1 MAKVDG
7 GIASSIERFLAAV
20 RLRKRVE
27 SAYLYGSYTS
37 GRATEWSDID
47 LALISPD
54 FSTDL
59 FAERLAL
66 MRLAADIDDRIEPW
80 PFRPEDFNENDPLA
94 NEIQKSGVSVQ

>member
-1 MAKVDG
+1 MAEVEAS
-7 GIASSIERFLAAV
+7 IAPSIERFLAAV

-27 SAYLYGSYTS
+27 RAYLYGSYTS

-47 LALISPD
+47 LALISAD

-80 PFRPEDFNENDPLA
+80 PFRPETFNANDPLA
-94 NEIQKSGVSVQ
+94 HEIRQTGVEVS